1 MRRYVPLLIA
11 GVAMIAAACRDS
23 IAPTRSGSVP
33 HLQSFGAPVSHFEAV
48 SSIVHTRSV
57 TFTIDP
63 AGGSVKIGD
72 FSLDYPAN
80 AVCDPATS
88 GYGPDFWDAPCETLS
103 ESITITATYWW
114 ADKSA
119 YVDFSPDIRF
129 APEKEVFISTKRGA
143 KHQDDMEQRYT
154 MWYFKTVGDTR
165 YFIDEAA
172 VDQSVKTQREF
183 SSKRVWRR
191 VKHFSGISLSSGML
205 CDETAGDPDCI
216 DLGGS
221 FGFELQW

>member
-1 MRRYVPLLIA
+1 MRRFVPLLIA
-11 GVAMIAAACRDS
+11 GIAMIAAACRES

-33 HLQSFGAPVSHFEAV
+33 RLESFGAPVAFFQSVNANV
-48 SSIVHTRSV
+48 PTKSV

-63 AGGSVKIGD
+63 AGGRVKIGD

-88 GYGPDFWDAPCETLS
+88 GYGPDTWELPCETLG
-103 ESITITATYWW
+103 EAITITATYWW
-114 ADKSA
+114 EGKTA

-129 APEKEVFISTKRGA
+129 APDKEVFLGTKRGA
-143 KHQDDMEQRYT
+143 KNADELQRFT
-154 MWYFKTVGDTR
+154 MYYFKTIGDTR

-172 VDQSVKTQREF
+172 VDQTVQTQREF

-191 VKHFSGISLSSGML
+191 VKHFSGISIDSGML
-205 CDETAGDPDCI
+205 CDETVGDPDCI
-216 DLGGS
+216 PL
-221 FGFELQW
+221 ETEIQLQW